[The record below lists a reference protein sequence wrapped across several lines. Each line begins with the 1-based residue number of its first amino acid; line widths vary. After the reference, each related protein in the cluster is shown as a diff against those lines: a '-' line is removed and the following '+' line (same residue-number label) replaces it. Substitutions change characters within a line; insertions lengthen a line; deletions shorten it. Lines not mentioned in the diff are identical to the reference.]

1 MDVSEY
7 AGGLR
12 FRVAAMAEAAGEDA
26 SAVVDRLMVP
36 LDAAIR
42 LTLLEVLSAAAAE
55 ITRELAPTS
64 VELRLRGRDPE
75 FVVTSPPPDAPGD
88 TGPTG
93 ESPAVDS
100 GDGQMARINLRLPDG
115 LKGRV
120 EEAADRDG
128 LSINAWL
135 VRAASAALDRS
146 SDTSHRE
153 RPSWKS
159 SQRYT
164 GWAR

>member
-7 AGGLR
+7 VGGLR
-12 FRVAAMAEAAGEDA
+12 FRVAAMAEAAGNDA

-36 LDAAIR
+36 MDAAIR
-42 LTLLEVLSAAAAE
+42 MTVLEVLSAAAAE

-64 VELRLRGRDPE
+64 VEVRLRGRDPE
-75 FVVTSPPPDAPGD
+75 FVVTSPPPEDADDVSIPGP
-88 TGPTG
+88 PT
-93 ESPAVDS
+93 PPDA
-100 GDGQMARINLRLPDG
+100 GDAQMARVNLRLPDA

-120 EEAADRDG
+120 EEAADREG

-135 VRAASAALDRS
+135 VRAASAALDRGP
-146 SDTSHRE
+146 DAEQRE
-153 RPSWKS
+153 RRTWKS
-159 SQRYT
+159 SQRYS